1 MFEPISI
8 GHVFHPCRNLSG
20 SHSYPRIW
28 LLRGMRSLHCQHWR
42 FDELH
47 DLIKENTAPNIS
59 VLHAVETIV
68 AAGNETI
75 DLPRVS
81 HFVMLTPVPGKLKLG
96 LLGGAEFAK
105 TIEIDNEWH
114 VSTVFPE
121 KSKTMSLKKTP
132 KHMMTCSLP
141 YLFAWEMSFCPSCI
155 NNNWRSL
162 DFSKTNQRLL

>member
-1 MFEPISI
+1 MDTFSTLVELLQEVTLTLVFDFFVVGEAFIASI
-8 GHVFHPCRNLSG
+8 DALTN
-20 SHSYPRIW
+20 W
-28 LLRGMRSLHCQHWR
+28 
-42 FDELH
+42 H

-68 AAGNETI
+68 ATGNEAI

-96 LLGGAEFAK
+96 LLGGSEFAK

-121 KSKTMSLKKTP
+121 KSKTLHVRLREGLASAYIITE
-132 KHMMTCSLP
+132 MT
-141 YLFAWEMSFCPSCI
+141 
-155 NNNWRSL
+155 L
-162 DFSKTNQRLL
+162 DL